1 MMEGMIRFL
10 LILVAGGCLM
20 NGRLAWADDAA
31 PPMAKQYSADMVI
44 TAQAHPMNSKIFKD
58 NDKIRTE
65 MNAQGMQMVSIIR
78 PDQLKMY
85 NVMVAQKMVMVIP
98 LDPERAKKIAA
109 ANGTE
114 GKFDLIGPDTV
125 DGVACTKYKVTS
137 SDNKVSFMWIAA
149 AKKVPVK
156 MASEDGSYNIV
167 WKNVQIGPQ
176 DAVLFEPPADY
187 QVMQMPAAA
196 PAAAPAPAPAQ

>member
-1 MMEGMIRFL
+1 MEGMIRFL

-20 NGRLAWADDAA
+20 NVRLAQADDAA
-31 PPMAKQYSADMVI
+31 PPLAKQYSADMVI
-44 TAQAHPMNSKIFKD
+44 TAQNRPMNSKIFKD

-85 NVMVAQKMVMVIP
+85 NVMVAQKMVMVMPI
-98 LDPERAKKIAA
+98 DPEKAKRMVAT
-109 ANGTE
+109 NGID
-114 GKFDLIGPDTV
+114 GKFDLIGPETV

-137 SDNKVSFMWIAA
+137 SDNKVNFMWIEA
-149 AKKVPVK
+149 AKKIPVK

-176 DAVLFEPPADY
+176 DAALFEPPADY
-187 QVMQMPAAA
+187 KVMEM
-196 PAAAPAPAPAQ
+196 PAPAPAAGQ